1 MISQTVEYA
10 LRAVVTLAHWHD
22 RPRTAAELAEETQVS
37 PMYLSKVMLN
47 LVRAGVVQ
55 SQRGR
60 GGGFSLASDPSEITI
75 WDVVQAVDPFQR
87 IRTCPLKLSAHGTN
101 LCPLHR
107 RLDDTMASVEEV
119 FRTSRISDM
128 LADRGSHQPLC
139 ETHSSA

>member
-107 RLDDTMASVEEV
+107 RLDDTMASVEDV

-128 LADRGSHQPLC
+128 LASRGSQLPLC
-139 ETHSSA
+139 ETHST